1 LRFPTAERNK
11 GKRIDQLRRLSVE
24 SHNQKSTLIYLQ
36 RGVVVSKK
44 NAVDREIAGAI
55 AELLEALTRDIVS
68 REFTRDLNP
77 AQWAALRF
85 VNRANSSA
93 RSVTAFARAR
103 RTTTGTATRTV
114 AALVH
119 KGYLRRIP
127 STEDRRYDRLELTA
141 KGDEALRADPLL
153 EVAAAIGGLPGK
165 QRRALLEALLALQRV
180 VAPERG
186 PPGSAPASR

>member
-1 LRFPTAERNK
+1 MR
-11 GKRIDQLRRLSVE
+11 KRIDQLRGLSLV
-24 SHNQKSTLIYLQ
+24 SYNRKRTFIYLQ
-36 RGVVVSKK
+36 RGVVVNKK
-44 NAVDREIAGAI
+44 NVVDREVAGAI
-55 AELLEALTRDIVS
+55 AELLEALTRDIIS

-85 VNRANSSA
+85 VNRANPSA

-119 KGYLRRIP
+119 KGYLRRSP

-141 KGDEALRADPLL
+141 KGDDILRVDPLL
-153 EVAAAIGGLPGK
+153 EVAAAVGGMPGK
-165 QRRALLEALLALQRV
+165 QRRALLEALLALQRA
-180 VAPERG
+180 VAPKPRLD
-186 PPGSAPASR
+186 R